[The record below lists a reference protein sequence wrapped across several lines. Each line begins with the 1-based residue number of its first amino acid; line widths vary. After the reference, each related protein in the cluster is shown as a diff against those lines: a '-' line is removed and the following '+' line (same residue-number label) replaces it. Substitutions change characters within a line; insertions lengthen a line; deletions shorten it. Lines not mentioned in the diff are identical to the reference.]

1 MDNIRERGLKGV
13 VTSRRCPHCGHRE
26 MGFTTEEGIFHP
38 LRHGTRIQILEPY
51 PAREIPG
58 GTGHGAE
65 PSQDPA
71 PGGVPNVPW
80 VPDPLW
86 GDRRLRLKFG
96 VLLEGGVLPGV
107 ITREIY
113 WKGYMDKL
121 ERLISKERGM
131 PVAAILDRI
140 FTAPHLASGDPA
152 EIAERLWQELEEI
165 RRPVRQVGAWT
176 EKRDEESLRRMI
188 HPLTP
193 DALEQGAV
201 DRDLL
206 RRELEALCL
215 EDFLEML

>member
-1 MDNIRERGLKGV
+1 MGNIRESGLKGV
-13 VTSRRCPHCGHRE
+13 VTSRRCPHCGHHE
-26 MGFTTEEGIFHP
+26 MGLTTEDGVFHP
-38 LRHGTRIQILEPY
+38 LHPGTLIQTLGPS
-51 PAREIPG
+51 PCREIPDG
-58 GTGHGAE
+58 MGHGVGPQQE
-65 PSQDPA
+65 PA
-71 PGGVPNVPW
+71 PGPVPNVPW

-96 VLLEGGVLPGV
+96 VLLEGGAPPAV

-113 WKGYMDKL
+113 WKAYMDKL
-121 ERLISKERGM
+121 ERLISKEHGM

-140 FTAPHLASGDPA
+140 FTAPHLASGDPR

-165 RRPVRQVGAWT
+165 RRPVRRVGAWA
-176 EKRDEESLRRMI
+176 EKRDEESLRKMI

-193 DALEQGAV
+193 EALEQGAV

-206 RRELEALCL
+206 RSELEALSL